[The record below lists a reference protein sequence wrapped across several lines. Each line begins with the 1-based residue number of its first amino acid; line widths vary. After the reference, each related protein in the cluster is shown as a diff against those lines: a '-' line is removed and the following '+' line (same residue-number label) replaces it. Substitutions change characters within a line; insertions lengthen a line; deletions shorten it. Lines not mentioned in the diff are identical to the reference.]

1 MVATL
6 KEPLNGQTS
15 SISSFPT
22 TLRPLG
28 TLTTSSAGQHYTDI
42 DGLTRYTHLAEEA
55 YAETEQEIQVLLS
68 KRDQKLGPT

>member
-15 SISSFPT
+15 SIPSFPT
-22 TLRPLG
+22 TIRPLG
-28 TLTTSSAGQHYTDI
+28 TLATSSTGQHYTDI
-42 DGLTRYTHLAEEA
+42 DGFIRYTHFAEEA
-55 YAETEQEIQVLLS
+55 YDETEQEIQVLLS